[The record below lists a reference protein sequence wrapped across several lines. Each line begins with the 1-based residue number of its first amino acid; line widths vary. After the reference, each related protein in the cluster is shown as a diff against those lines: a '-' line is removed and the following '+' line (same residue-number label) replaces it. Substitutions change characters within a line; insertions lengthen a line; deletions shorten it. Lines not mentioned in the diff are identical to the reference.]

1 MKGCFKFV
9 LLLVGLLALI
19 GFVSS
24 KVIDWRMTPEQR
36 YARDEQQ
43 RLEEVQAANLAAA
56 KVAGQRHKN
65 AEVEELQQPFLEEL
79 VKLPGLDQAR
89 FTGNDTLEVRFAPL
103 VHIGEDHVRVMCENI
118 ARLWATRAGLRYV
131 RCESWYGSKRYAIG
145 EYDGPIP
152 EAYVAKVLV
161 NAMEKQQEK
170 NAAAFV
176 ALEGKTLAEV
186 EGTHGTAISKD
197 KNTGWAEFRT
207 FRARFENGK
216 LAEVVVK

>member
-19 GFVSS
+19 GLVSS
-24 KVIDWRMTPEQR
+24 KVIEWRMTPEQR
-36 YARDEQQ
+36 AARDEQQ
-43 RLEEVQAANLAAA
+43 RVKAVQEANLAAA
-56 KVAGQRHKN
+56 KTESQRRKN

-118 ARLWATRAGLRYV
+118 AKLWGARAGLKYV
-131 RCESWYGSKRYAIG
+131 RCESWYGSKRYAVG

-152 EAYVAKVLV
+152 EAYIAKVLV
-161 NAMEKQQEK
+161 EAMEKQQEK
-170 NAAAFV
+170 NAAALV
-176 ALEGKTLAEV
+176 ALEGKTLVEV
-186 EGTHGTAISKD
+186 EGTHGPTTSRD
-197 KNTGWAEFRT
+197 KTTGWAEFRT
-207 FRARFENGK
+207 FHARFENGK
-216 LAEVVVK
+216 VAEVMVK